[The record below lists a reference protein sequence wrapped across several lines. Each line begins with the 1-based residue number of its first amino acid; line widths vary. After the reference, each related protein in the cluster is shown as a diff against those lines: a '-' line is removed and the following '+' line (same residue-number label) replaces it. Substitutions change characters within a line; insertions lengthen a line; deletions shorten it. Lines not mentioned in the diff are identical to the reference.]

1 MELWTIVP
9 AVYVTTW
16 IMNVYRTYPLIRK
29 LVINQPGAELIVDY
43 KYLHMII
50 YGTLLLFMTPIVWKL
65 AFSDDHR
72 NRWCASYVN
81 SICRSKK

>member
-9 AVYVTTW
+9 VVWITTW
-16 IMNVYRTYPLIRK
+16 IMSWYRTYPIIRL

-43 KYLHMII
+43 KYLHIII
-50 YGTLLLFMTPIVWKL
+50 YGTLLFIMTPFVWKL

-72 NRWCASYVN
+72 
-81 SICRSKK
+81 K